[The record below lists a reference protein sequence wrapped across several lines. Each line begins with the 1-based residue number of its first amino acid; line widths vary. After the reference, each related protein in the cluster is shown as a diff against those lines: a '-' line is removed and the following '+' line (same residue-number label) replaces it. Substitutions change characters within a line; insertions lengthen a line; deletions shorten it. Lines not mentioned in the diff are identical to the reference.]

1 MGGRPHR
8 WHQLFPQR
16 PAHLVPVA
24 GDRRRRRTGHRR
36 GLRPQPS
43 RAVSRPAEPWRLA
56 QRRSDP
62 SAPRDDGQ
70 RGRDGRRHLA
80 SRHPGGLSAVSAGA
94 AQRRRHVYP
103 QRLRGVDERL
113 GGGGPVDWLL
123 RAAHEP
129 VGRPAG
135 AGVDARSG
143 RRQQRFSGAGG
154 DPARQSAAAG
164 QPDALP
170 AAEKDDPTTITLTLT
185 GQAISDYV
193 LYTVTITSFTDEPHQ
208 SVRPPTC
215 GEPPMSGII
224 AFFRASP
231 PKAGAAFDEHR
242 FRRVRWQTFIA
253 MTLAYVTFYVCR
265 LSFTVAKS
273 ALVELGITPT
283 ELGMIGSTLFFSYAI
298 GKLVN
303 GFIADHANVVR
314 YMSLGLLLSAG
325 MNLMMGM
332 TTNALLLAIFWG
344 INGWA
349 QSMGVGPCAVS
360 LARWY
365 GVKERGTFYGIWSTA
380 HNIGEAV
387 TYMVIAAVIAGF
399 GWQMGYLS
407 TAALGAAGVVLLVL
421 FMHDSP
427 QSSGFPSINV
437 IRDEPQEEVE
447 ARGSVFKNQLLALR
461 NPALW
466 TLALASAFMYIDR
479 YAVNSWGIFFLEQ
492 DKAYSTLEASGIIG
506 VNAIA
511 GIAGTIIAGMLSD
524 RFFPRNRS
532 VMAGFISLLNTAGF
546 ALMLWSPHNYYTD
559 ILAMIIFGATIGAL
573 TCFLGGLIAVDISS
587 RKAAGAALGTIG
599 IASYAGAGLGEF
611 LTGIIIDKTAI
622 LENGKTL
629 YDFSTLALFWVGT
642 GLGSALLC
650 FTTAAIVARRH
661 AVERQTSFSS

>member
-1 MGGRPHR
+1 
-8 WHQLFPQR
+8 
-16 PAHLVPVA
+16 
-24 GDRRRRRTGHRR
+24 
-36 GLRPQPS
+36 
-43 RAVSRPAEPWRLA
+43 
-56 QRRSDP
+56 
-62 SAPRDDGQ
+62 
-70 RGRDGRRHLA
+70 
-80 SRHPGGLSAVSAGA
+80 
-94 AQRRRHVYP
+94 
-103 QRLRGVDERL
+103 
-113 GGGGPVDWLL
+113 
-123 RAAHEP
+123 
-129 VGRPAG
+129 
-135 AGVDARSG
+135 
-143 RRQQRFSGAGG
+143 
-154 DPARQSAAAG
+154 
-164 QPDALP
+164 
-170 AAEKDDPTTITLTLT
+170 
-185 GQAISDYV
+185 
-193 LYTVTITSFTDEPHQ
+193 
-208 SVRPPTC
+208 
-215 GEPPMSGII
+215 MSGII

-273 ALVELGITPT
+273 ALVELGDHPDGARHDRLYPVLQLRHRQTGQWFYRRSRQRGALYEPR
-283 ELGMIGSTLFFSYAI
+283 
-298 GKLVN
+298 
-303 GFIADHANVVR
+303 FIAQRRDEPDDGDDHQRPAA
-314 YMSLGLLLSAG
+314 GHLL
-325 MNLMMGM
+325 
-332 TTNALLLAIFWG
+332 G

-447 ARGSVFKNQLLALR
+447 ARGSVFKTSCWRCATRRCGPSPSPPPLCTSTAT
-461 NPALW
+461 PS
-466 TLALASAFMYIDR
+466 TP
-479 YAVNSWGIFFLEQ
+479 WGIFFLEQ

-587 RKAAGAALGTIG
+587 RKAAGGR
-599 IASYAGAGLGEF
+599 
-611 LTGIIIDKTAI
+611 
-622 LENGKTL
+622 
-629 YDFSTLALFWVGT
+629 
-642 GLGSALLC
+642 
-650 FTTAAIVARRH
+650 ARHHRH
-661 AVERQTSFSS
+661 RQLRRRRPGRVSHRDHY

>member
-1 MGGRPHR
+1 
-8 WHQLFPQR
+8 
-16 PAHLVPVA
+16 
-24 GDRRRRRTGHRR
+24 
-36 GLRPQPS
+36 
-43 RAVSRPAEPWRLA
+43 
-56 QRRSDP
+56 
-62 SAPRDDGQ
+62 
-70 RGRDGRRHLA
+70 
-80 SRHPGGLSAVSAGA
+80 
-94 AQRRRHVYP
+94 
-103 QRLRGVDERL
+103 
-113 GGGGPVDWLL
+113 
-123 RAAHEP
+123 
-129 VGRPAG
+129 
-135 AGVDARSG
+135 
-143 RRQQRFSGAGG
+143 
-154 DPARQSAAAG
+154 
-164 QPDALP
+164 
-170 AAEKDDPTTITLTLT
+170 
-185 GQAISDYV
+185 
-193 LYTVTITSFTDEPHQ
+193 
-208 SVRPPTC
+208 
-215 GEPPMSGII
+215 MSGII

-479 YAVNSWGIFFLEQ
+479 YAVNSCCC
-492 DKAYSTLEASGIIG
+492 
-506 VNAIA
+506 
-511 GIAGTIIAGMLSD
+511 
-524 RFFPRNRS
+524 S
-532 VMAGFISLLNTAGF
+532 VTPCGRRISLR
-546 ALMLWSPHNYYTD
+546 
-559 ILAMIIFGATIGAL
+559 
-573 TCFLGGLIAVDISS
+573 S
-587 RKAAGAALGTIG
+587 RQ
-599 IASYAGAGLGEF
+599 
-611 LTGIIIDKTAI
+611 
-622 LENGKTL
+622 
-629 YDFSTLALFWVGT
+629 T
-642 GLGSALLC
+642 GLSSSVPRSKSDVKKALPLRRAFCFSLRLLC
-650 FTTAAIVARRH
+650 PVAASRNVSMAI
-661 AVERQTSFSS
+661 TFLSSGDGFLLTH

>member
-1 MGGRPHR
+1 
-8 WHQLFPQR
+8 
-16 PAHLVPVA
+16 
-24 GDRRRRRTGHRR
+24 
-36 GLRPQPS
+36 
-43 RAVSRPAEPWRLA
+43 
-56 QRRSDP
+56 
-62 SAPRDDGQ
+62 
-70 RGRDGRRHLA
+70 
-80 SRHPGGLSAVSAGA
+80 
-94 AQRRRHVYP
+94 
-103 QRLRGVDERL
+103 
-113 GGGGPVDWLL
+113 
-123 RAAHEP
+123 
-129 VGRPAG
+129 
-135 AGVDARSG
+135 
-143 RRQQRFSGAGG
+143 
-154 DPARQSAAAG
+154 
-164 QPDALP
+164 
-170 AAEKDDPTTITLTLT
+170 
-185 GQAISDYV
+185 
-193 LYTVTITSFTDEPHQ
+193 
-208 SVRPPTC
+208 
-215 GEPPMSGII
+215 MSGII

-511 GIAGTIIAGMLSD
+511 GIAG
-524 RFFPRNRS
+524 
-532 VMAGFISLLNTAGF
+532 
-546 ALMLWSPHNYYTD
+546 
-559 ILAMIIFGATIGAL
+559 ATIGAL

-661 AVERQTSFSS
+661 RPTVDRVDHP

>member
-1 MGGRPHR
+1 
-8 WHQLFPQR
+8 
-16 PAHLVPVA
+16 
-24 GDRRRRRTGHRR
+24 
-36 GLRPQPS
+36 
-43 RAVSRPAEPWRLA
+43 
-56 QRRSDP
+56 
-62 SAPRDDGQ
+62 
-70 RGRDGRRHLA
+70 
-80 SRHPGGLSAVSAGA
+80 
-94 AQRRRHVYP
+94 
-103 QRLRGVDERL
+103 
-113 GGGGPVDWLL
+113 
-123 RAAHEP
+123 
-129 VGRPAG
+129 
-135 AGVDARSG
+135 
-143 RRQQRFSGAGG
+143 
-154 DPARQSAAAG
+154 
-164 QPDALP
+164 
-170 AAEKDDPTTITLTLT
+170 
-185 GQAISDYV
+185 
-193 LYTVTITSFTDEPHQ
+193 
-208 SVRPPTC
+208 
-215 GEPPMSGII
+215 MSGII

-231 PKAGAAFDEHR
+231 PKEGAAFDEHR

-511 GIAGTIIAGMLSD
+511 GIAG
-524 RFFPRNRS
+524 
-532 VMAGFISLLNTAGF
+532 
-546 ALMLWSPHNYYTD
+546 
-559 ILAMIIFGATIGAL
+559 ATIGAL

>member
-1 MGGRPHR
+1 
-8 WHQLFPQR
+8 
-16 PAHLVPVA
+16 
-24 GDRRRRRTGHRR
+24 
-36 GLRPQPS
+36 
-43 RAVSRPAEPWRLA
+43 
-56 QRRSDP
+56 
-62 SAPRDDGQ
+62 
-70 RGRDGRRHLA
+70 
-80 SRHPGGLSAVSAGA
+80 
-94 AQRRRHVYP
+94 
-103 QRLRGVDERL
+103 
-113 GGGGPVDWLL
+113 
-123 RAAHEP
+123 
-129 VGRPAG
+129 
-135 AGVDARSG
+135 
-143 RRQQRFSGAGG
+143 
-154 DPARQSAAAG
+154 
-164 QPDALP
+164 
-170 AAEKDDPTTITLTLT
+170 
-185 GQAISDYV
+185 
-193 LYTVTITSFTDEPHQ
+193 
-208 SVRPPTC
+208 
-215 GEPPMSGII
+215 MSGII

-511 GIAGTIIAGMLSD
+511 GIAGTII
-524 RFFPRNRS
+524 
-532 VMAGFISLLNTAGF
+532 
-546 ALMLWSPHNYYTD
+546 
-559 ILAMIIFGATIGAL
+559 GAL

>member
-1 MGGRPHR
+1 
-8 WHQLFPQR
+8 
-16 PAHLVPVA
+16 
-24 GDRRRRRTGHRR
+24 
-36 GLRPQPS
+36 
-43 RAVSRPAEPWRLA
+43 
-56 QRRSDP
+56 
-62 SAPRDDGQ
+62 
-70 RGRDGRRHLA
+70 
-80 SRHPGGLSAVSAGA
+80 
-94 AQRRRHVYP
+94 
-103 QRLRGVDERL
+103 
-113 GGGGPVDWLL
+113 
-123 RAAHEP
+123 
-129 VGRPAG
+129 
-135 AGVDARSG
+135 
-143 RRQQRFSGAGG
+143 
-154 DPARQSAAAG
+154 
-164 QPDALP
+164 
-170 AAEKDDPTTITLTLT
+170 
-185 GQAISDYV
+185 
-193 LYTVTITSFTDEPHQ
+193 
-208 SVRPPTC
+208 
-215 GEPPMSGII
+215 MSGII

-511 GIAGTIIAGMLSD
+511 GIAG
-524 RFFPRNRS
+524 
-532 VMAGFISLLNTAGF
+532 
-546 ALMLWSPHNYYTD
+546 
-559 ILAMIIFGATIGAL
+559 ATIGAL

-622 LENGKTL
+622 LENGTTL

>member
-1 MGGRPHR
+1 
-8 WHQLFPQR
+8 
-16 PAHLVPVA
+16 
-24 GDRRRRRTGHRR
+24 
-36 GLRPQPS
+36 
-43 RAVSRPAEPWRLA
+43 
-56 QRRSDP
+56 
-62 SAPRDDGQ
+62 
-70 RGRDGRRHLA
+70 
-80 SRHPGGLSAVSAGA
+80 
-94 AQRRRHVYP
+94 
-103 QRLRGVDERL
+103 
-113 GGGGPVDWLL
+113 
-123 RAAHEP
+123 
-129 VGRPAG
+129 
-135 AGVDARSG
+135 
-143 RRQQRFSGAGG
+143 
-154 DPARQSAAAG
+154 
-164 QPDALP
+164 
-170 AAEKDDPTTITLTLT
+170 
-185 GQAISDYV
+185 
-193 LYTVTITSFTDEPHQ
+193 
-208 SVRPPTC
+208 
-215 GEPPMSGII
+215 MSGII

-273 ALVELGITPT
+273 ALVELGITLT

-511 GIAGTIIAGMLSD
+511 GIAG
-524 RFFPRNRS
+524 
-532 VMAGFISLLNTAGF
+532 
-546 ALMLWSPHNYYTD
+546 
-559 ILAMIIFGATIGAL
+559 ATIGAL